1 MANSEMDIIGTVD
14 DPLVEAR
21 QLIEGASQAG
31 LPLRLLG
38 GLAVRVLCPDFPP
51 RLRRDQDI
59 DFGCLSKGRQAVM
72 AYLESAGCE
81 PD

>member
-1 MANSEMDIIGTVD
+1 MSNGESDIIGTVD

-21 QLIEGASQAG
+21 QLIEGAFTAG

-51 RLRRDQDI
+51 RLRATRTSTSVA
-59 DFGCLSKGRQAVM
+59 CPRAVKT
-72 AYLESAGCE
+72 S
-81 PD
+81 